1 MSWSE
6 TTKNFSLI
14 IIEHFSQIY
23 KLTLPVSSSTF
34 GKSSLDELEAP
45 PFSRTGSPTWIFLAY
60 IASVLIE
67 VSIKSV

>member
-6 TTKNFSLI
+6 TTKDISLI

-23 KLTLPVSSSTF
+23 TFTLLVSSTF

-45 PFSRTGSPTWIFLAY
+45 PFFRTGSPTWIFLAY
-60 IASVLIE
+60 IASVLFE